1 MSNVFLTGQLVCSD
15 HEQATMVA
23 QHLPLHIKLTRAE
36 QGCLSFE
43 VKPTQNPLIWQV
55 DEQFQDAASF
65 RAHQKRVAESEWGRA
80 TAGIARHYEIEGME
94 PV

>member
-1 MSNVFLTGQLVCSD
+1 MSNVFLTGQLVCSTQ
-15 HEQATMVA
+15 EQATVVA
-23 QHLPLHIKLTRAE
+23 QHLLLHIKLTRAE

-65 RAHQKRVAESEWGRA
+65 RAHQRRVAESEWGRA
-80 TAGIARHYEIEGME
+80 TAGIGRHYEVEGI
-94 PV
+94 

>member
-15 HEQATMVA
+15 QEQVTAVV

-36 QGCLSFE
+36 QGCLFFE

-80 TAGIARHYEIEGME
+80 TACIARHYVIEGL
-94 PV
+94 